1 MRKTK
6 VILVL
11 SRSDSGVFRRAVR
24 WRLLGPGCLFGAVVS
39 RSRAPLCDR
48 RHAPRSLQREMSFCF
63 PGGEKTEQIARVENR
78 GQPRQICPNGS
89 AIRTGLRSR
98 YSSVVSP
105 DQKTLKVANV
115 VPIRFRP
122 LVEPCPS
129 LYRSSIDAVRTP
141 NARLI
146 LLRIEESGPPS
157 KSTRRRAASSCRAG
171 RERLRG
177 GYPQ

>member
-1 MRKTK
+1 MIRESSGGPFAGGSLDR
-6 VILVL
+6 VGSLVL
-11 SRSDSGVFRRAVR
+11 LSVDPVRLCVTAGMRR
-24 WRLLGPGCLFGAVVS
+24 PG
-39 RSRAPLCDR
+39 
-48 RHAPRSLQREMSFCF
+48 LQREMSFCF
-63 PGGEKTEQIARVENR
+63 PGGDKTEQIARVENC
-78 GQPRQICPNGS
+78 GQPRQICPNGC

-105 DQKTLKVANV
+105 DQKTPKVANV
-115 VPIRFRP
+115 VPIRFQP